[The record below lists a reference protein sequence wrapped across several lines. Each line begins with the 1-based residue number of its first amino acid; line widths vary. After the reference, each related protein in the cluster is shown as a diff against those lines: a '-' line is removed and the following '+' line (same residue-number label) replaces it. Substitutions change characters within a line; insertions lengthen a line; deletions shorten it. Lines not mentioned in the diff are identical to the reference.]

1 MTAQGTT
8 TVEKS
13 LQKVL
18 DKLESARKMQDDWM
32 KNGLNFVD
40 LYVENTGGDWLSK
53 WGETEADSDL
63 EVDQVRGV
71 NVESLKIAINFP
83 DFQNTHLLE
92 IALNHRSHAGDF
104 SDRLSESQTW
114 QDIKYQRQALLG
126 AAIFDAVLTDY
137 LYLHYPYLDR
147 NGMSTVKARLT
158 DNKQLSE
165 FALDLNLN
173 ELKLCG
179 TNGENMDK
187 KEYHK
192 FLSETFYAV
201 FGAIYLECDRDFERA
216 GTWLIRGFVQ
226 RPVSAHVYLTGTSQ
240 KLPKSNVK
248 RRAILGGDVLDAIA
262 IDYLYNR
269 FPERSAAQLTHWK
282 NILVSK
288 DIFPKEFKAKLG
300 SQYLELGSNFSR
312 TRDWL
317 VNNFITTAVDELV
330 EETGNQLN

>member
-8 TVEKS
+8 TVEKN

-18 DKLESARKMQDDWM
+18 EKLESARKMQDDWM

-40 LYVENTGGDWLSK
+40 LYVDNAGGDWLSK
-53 WGETEADSDL
+53 WGEPESDL
-63 EVDQVRGV
+63 DVDKIRGV
-71 NVESLKIAINFP
+71 SVESVKVAIEFP
-83 DFQNTHLLE
+83 DFQNTQLLE
-92 IALNHRSHAGDF
+92 IALNYRSHTDDF
-104 SDRLSESQTW
+104 SDRLSESPTW

-126 AAIFDAVLTDY
+126 AMIFGGVVTDY
-137 LYLHYPYLDR
+137 LYREYPNLDR
-147 NGMSTVKARLT
+147 NAISTLKSRLS

-165 FALDLNLN
+165 FAVDLNLN

-179 TNGENMDK
+179 SNGKDVDK
-187 KEYHK
+187 KEYNK
-192 FLSETFYAV
+192 FLSETFQAV

-216 GTWLIRGFVQ
+216 GTWLIERFIEKAIGENIGVTEL
-226 RPVSAHVYLTGTSQ
+226 SKKS
-240 KLPKSNVK
+240 PKTAVK
-248 RRAILGGDVLDAIA
+248 RRTILGGDVLDAIA

-282 NILVSK
+282 SILVSQ

-300 SQYLELGSNFSR
+300 SQYLELESNFSR

-317 VNNFITTAVDELV
+317 VDNFIKTAVDELV
-330 EETGNQLN
+330 DEAGNQLN

>member
-18 DKLESARKMQDDWM
+18 EKLESARKMQDEWM
-32 KNGLNFVD
+32 ENGINFVD
-40 LYVENTGGDWLSK
+40 LYVDNAGGDWLEQ
-53 WGETEADSDL
+53 WGETEADL
-63 EVDQVRGV
+63 EVDKIRSVS
-71 NVESLKIAINFP
+71 VESVKVAIDFP
-83 DFQNTHLLE
+83 DFQKTNLLE
-92 IALNHRSHAGDF
+92 IALNHRSHTDEF

-126 AAIFDAVLTDY
+126 AAIFGAVLTDY
-137 LYLHYPYLDR
+137 LYLNYPYLDR
-147 NGMSTVKARLT
+147 NGMSTIKAGLT

-179 TNGENMDK
+179 TNGKKMDN
-187 KEYHK
+187 KEDQK
-192 FLSETFYAV
+192 ILSETFYAV

-216 GTWLIRGFVQ
+216 GTWLIGRFVQ
-226 RPVSAHVYLTGTSQ
+226 KAVAENIGLIESS
-240 KLPKSNVK
+240 KSSPKTAVK

-300 SQYLELGSNFSR
+300 LHYLELGRNFSR

-317 VNNFITTAVDELV
+317 VDNFIKTVVDELV
-330 EETGNQLN
+330 DETGNQLN

>member
-8 TVEKS
+8 TVEKN

-18 DKLESARKMQDDWM
+18 EKLESARKMQDDWM

-40 LYVENTGGDWLSK
+40 LYVDNTGGDWLSK
-53 WGETEADSDL
+53 WGEPEEDL
-63 EVDQVRGV
+63 EVDKVRCV
-71 NVESLKIAINFP
+71 SVESVKVAIEFP
-83 DFQNTHLLE
+83 DFQNTQLLE
-92 IALNHRSHAGDF
+92 IALNHRSQTDDF
-104 SDRLSESQTW
+104 FDRLSESSTW

-126 AAIFDAVLTDY
+126 ATIFGGVVTDY
-137 LYLHYPYLDR
+137 LYRKYPNLDR
-147 NGMSTVKARLT
+147 NAISTLKSRLA
-158 DNKQLSE
+158 DHKQVSE

-173 ELKLCG
+173 ELKLCDP
-179 TNGENMDK
+179 NGKKMDQ
-187 KEYHK
+187 KEYNK
-192 FLSETFYAV
+192 FLSETFHAV

-216 GTWLIRGFVQ
+216 GTWLIQ
-226 RPVSAHVYLTGTSQ
+226 RFIEKAVTENVGITE
-240 KLPKSNVK
+240 LPKKSPKNIVK
-248 RRAILGGDVLDAIA
+248 RRVILGGDVLDAIA

-282 NILVSK
+282 NILVSQ

-317 VNNFITTAVDELV
+317 VDNFIKTAVDELV
-330 EETGNQLN
+330 DEAGNQLN

>member
-8 TVEKS
+8 TVEKN

-18 DKLESARKMQDDWM
+18 EKLESARKMQDDWM

-40 LYVENTGGDWLSK
+40 LYVDNAGGDWLSK
-53 WGETEADSDL
+53 WGEPESDL
-63 EVDQVRGV
+63 DVDKIRGV
-71 NVESLKIAINFP
+71 SVESVKVAIDFA
-83 DFQNTHLLE
+83 DFQKTHLLE
-92 IALNHRSHAGDF
+92 IALNHRSHTDDF

-126 AAIFDAVLTDY
+126 TVIFGAVVTDY
-137 LYLHYPYLDR
+137 LYREYPNLDR
-147 NGMSTVKARLT
+147 NAISTLKSRLA
-158 DNKQLSE
+158 DNKQISE

-179 TNGENMDK
+179 TNGTEMNK
-187 KEYHK
+187 KEYKK
-192 FLSETFYAV
+192 FLCETFQAV

-216 GTWLIRGFVQ
+216 GTWLIQRFVQ
-226 RPVSAHVYLTGTSQ
+226 KAVGENICLIESS
-240 KLPKSNVK
+240 KNSPKTAVK
-248 RRAILGGDVLDAIA
+248 RRVILGGDVLDAIA

-300 SQYLELGSNFSR
+300 SQYLELGSDFSR

-317 VNNFITTAVDELV
+317 VDNFIKTAVDELV

>member
-8 TVEKS
+8 TVEKN

-18 DKLESARKMQDDWM
+18 EKLESARKMQDDWM
-32 KNGLNFVD
+32 ENGINFVD
-40 LYVENTGGDWLSK
+40 LYVDNAGSDWLEQ
-53 WGETEADSDL
+53 WGKAEADL
-63 EVDQVRGV
+63 EVDKVRDV
-71 NVESLKIAINFP
+71 SVESVKIAIDFP
-83 DFQNTHLLE
+83 DFQKTHLLE
-92 IALNHRSHAGDF
+92 IALNHRSHADDF

-126 AAIFDAVLTDY
+126 AAIFGAVLTDY
-137 LYLHYPYLDR
+137 LYLNYPNLNR
-147 NGMSTVKARLT
+147 NDISTIKARLT

-179 TNGENMDK
+179 TNGKKMDK

-192 FLSETFYAV
+192 FLSDTFYAV

-216 GTWLIRGFVQ
+216 GTWLIRRFVQ
-226 RPVSAHVYLTGTSQ
+226 RAVSAHVYLIDVTQ
-240 KLPKSNVK
+240 KLPKSAVK
-248 RRAILGGDVLDAIA
+248 RRVILGGDVLDAIA

-282 NILVSK
+282 SILVSK

-300 SQYLELGSNFSR
+300 SQYLELGRNFSR

-317 VNNFITTAVDELV
+317 VDNFIKTAVDELV
-330 EETGNQLN
+330 EETGNRLN